1 MLSIPTTQS
10 LIGVII
16 LVLDVWA
23 ILSVLMGN
31 SSIERKLLW
40 VLVILLLPVL
50 GILLYLVMG
59 RSRLDAK
66 VP

>member
-1 MLSIPTTQS
+1 MFPTTQS
-10 LIGVII
+10 LLGVII
-16 LVLDVWA
+16 LILDVWA

-31 SSIERKLLW
+31 STIERKVLW
-40 VLVILLLPVL
+40 MLVILLLPVL
-50 GILLYLVMG
+50 GILLYLFMG

>member
-1 MLSIPTTQS
+1 MYPTTHS
-10 LIGVII
+10 LIGAVI

-50 GILLYLVMG
+50 GIILYLFMG

>member
-1 MLSIPTTQS
+1 M
-10 LIGVII
+10 II
-16 LVLDVWA
+16 LILDVWA

-31 SSIERKLLW
+31 STIERKVLW
-40 VLVILLLPVL
+40 MLVILLLPVL
-50 GILLYLVMG
+50 GILLYLFMG

>member
-1 MLSIPTTQS
+1 MFPTTQS
-10 LIGVII
+10 LLGVII

-31 SSIERKLLW
+31 SAIERKVLW

-59 RSRLDAK
+59 RSRQDAK

>member
-1 MLSIPTTQS
+1 MFPTTQS
-10 LIGVII
+10 LLGVII
-16 LVLDVWA
+16 LILDVWA

-31 SSIERKLLW
+31 STIERKVLW

-59 RSRLDAK
+59 RSKLDAK

>member
-1 MLSIPTTQS
+1 MLTIPTTQS

-23 ILSVLMGN
+23 ILSVLMGS

>member
-1 MLSIPTTQS
+1 MLSIPTTHS

-59 RSRLDAK
+59 RSRL
-66 VP
+66 

>member
-16 LVLDVWA
+16 LALDVWA

>member
-1 MLSIPTTQS
+1 MMATMIDFITQIGEKLPT
-10 LIGVII
+10 V
-16 LVLDVWA
+16 
-23 ILSVLMGN
+23 
-31 SSIERKLLW
+31 LW

-50 GILLYLVMG
+50 GIILYLLMG